1 MAHFL
6 QFIRSHG
13 LPLVFLAVFL
23 EQIGLPLPALPW
35 LLAAGALAAE
45 GAFGLALAIF
55 ISMIAC
61 LIADTAWFYLG
72 RRRGNQVLRLL
83 CKISLEPDTCVR
95 QTQNMF
101 TRLGLKGLLIAKFV
115 PGLSTVAPPM
125 AGMSR
130 VKVGRFL
137 IFDSGGAILY
147 CGSLILVGYFFH
159 NQLEQIVNALETI
172 GGKAFFL
179 MVAAVVLYIGYK
191 FWQRERILR
200 ELRMAK
206 ITVEELHQKQEA
218 GDPILI
224 LDLRSNASVEEDPLL
239 IAGAVHLT
247 PDDVAKRQGE
257 FPRDKEI
264 VVYCACPNEVT
275 SARVALLLRR
285 YGFTNVRPLLGGI
298 DAWREQK
305 YPMAPSSLTAAAR

>member
-6 QFIRSHG
+6 QFLRSHG

-23 EQIGLPLPALPW
+23 EQMGVPLPALPW
-35 LLAAGALAAE
+35 FLAAGALAAE
-45 GAFGLALAIF
+45 GSFSLALAIF
-55 ISMIAC
+55 ITVIAC

-137 IFDSGGAILY
+137 FFDSGGAILY
-147 CGSLILVGYFFH
+147 CGSLILLGYFFH
-159 NQLEQIVNALETI
+159 NQLEQIVNALATV
-172 GGKAFFL
+172 GGKAVFL
-179 MVAAVVLYIGYK
+179 MVAAVVGYIGYK

-206 ITVEELHQKQEA
+206 ITVEELRQKQEA

-247 PDDVAKRQGE
+247 PDDVEKRRSE

-275 SARVALLLRR
+275 SARVALLLRKN
-285 YGFTNVRPLLGGI
+285 GFMHVRPLLGGI

-305 YPMAPSSLTAAAR
+305 YPMAPGSTAPAAH

>member
-1 MAHFL
+1 M

-35 LLAAGALAAE
+35 LLAAGALAAD
-45 GAFGLALAIF
+45 GSFSLAQAML
-55 ISMIAC
+55 SPMIAC

-83 CKISLEPDTCVR
+83 CRISLEPDTCVR

-137 IFDSGGAILY
+137 LFDSGGAILY

-159 NQLEQIVNALETI
+159 NQLTQIGDALAAI

-179 MVAAVVLYIGYK
+179 MLAAVVAYVGYK

-206 ITVEELHQKQEA
+206 ITVEELRQRQEA

-224 LDLRSNASVEEDPLL
+224 LDLRSNASVDEDPLL

-247 PDDVAKRQGE
+247 PDDVEETPG
-257 FPRDKEI
+257 
-264 VVYCACPNEVT
+264 
-275 SARVALLLRR
+275 
-285 YGFTNVRPLLGGI
+285 
-298 DAWREQK
+298 
-305 YPMAPSSLTAAAR
+305 